1 MDDRQDSN
9 SRRQKTPSA
18 VPPTTEPLAIGL
30 ERLTAHQQ
38 RLLRLLASGAT
49 AAEVA
54 VRLGLSARAAQ
65 REQRA
70 VLALLGVDS
79 PQAAVLLWWG
89 SRAGARDDLRLAVH
103 ALVA

>member
-1 MDDRQDSN
+1 MDERQDSN

-18 VPPTTEPLAIGL
+18 ETPTTEPLAIGL

-38 RLLRLLASGAT
+38 RLLRLLVSGAT

-54 VRLGLSARAAQ
+54 ARLGLSARAAR

-70 VLALLGVDS
+70 VLALLGVRSTDE
-79 PQAAVLLWWG
+79 AALLWWG
-89 SRAGARDDLRLAVH
+89 SRAGARDDLRLAVQT
-103 ALVA
+103 LVA